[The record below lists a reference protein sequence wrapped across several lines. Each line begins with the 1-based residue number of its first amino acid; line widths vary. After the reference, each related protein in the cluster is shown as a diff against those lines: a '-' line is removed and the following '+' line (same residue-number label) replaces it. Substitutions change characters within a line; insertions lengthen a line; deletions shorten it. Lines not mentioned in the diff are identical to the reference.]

1 MRFSEMVSRSLAA
14 RIESM
19 MVVND
24 ASISGGTVQ
33 IDISSGNA
41 VSRSEGGAKGRMQ
54 HTRHCDTSRDGLIR
68 LRVVWMEMSGWI

>member
-24 ASISGGTVQ
+24 ASTSGGTV
-33 IDISSGNA
+33 
-41 VSRSEGGAKGRMQ
+41 
-54 HTRHCDTSRDGLIR
+54 
-68 LRVVWMEMSGWI
+68 

>member
-24 ASISGGTVQ
+24 ASTSGGT
-33 IDISSGNA
+33 ISN
-41 VSRSEGGAKGRMQ
+41 
-54 HTRHCDTSRDGLIR
+54 
-68 LRVVWMEMSGWI
+68 

>member
-24 ASISGGTVQ
+24 ASTSGGTSEDKYQLIERVLY
-33 IDISSGNA
+33 
-41 VSRSEGGAKGRMQ
+41 SEGEGKEGREGESA
-54 HTRHCDTSRDGLIR
+54 TYKTY
-68 LRVVWMEMSGWI
+68 

>member
-24 ASISGGTVQ
+24 ASTSGGT
-33 IDISSGNA
+33 
-41 VSRSEGGAKGRMQ
+41 
-54 HTRHCDTSRDGLIR
+54 TSN
-68 LRVVWMEMSGWI
+68 

>member
-24 ASISGGTVQ
+24 ASTSGGT
-33 IDISSGNA
+33 I
-41 VSRSEGGAKGRMQ
+41 
-54 HTRHCDTSRDGLIR
+54 
-68 LRVVWMEMSGWI
+68 